1 MTSLNSLVPNSGRRR
16 RGQTA
21 VIMPLANRPFIR
33 VRELQKGET
42 MTECAPM
49 WRLLR
54 RGVG

>member
-1 MTSLNSLVPNSGRRR
+1 MTTLNSLVPNRGRRR

-21 VIMPLANRPFIR
+21 VIMPLANGPFIR

-42 MTECAPM
+42 MTEYAPM
-49 WRLLR
+49 WRRLS